1 MCFCSL
7 GKEFYIRHD
16 GVDIKVFI
24 LKDIYIFIENT
35 NDPFFLKMSYSN
47 VVFLTK
53 YSVHVALR
61 LSFKNELGSGEMT
74 QNLEHLLLFQRTWC
88 GFPASTKLCNS
99 SSK

>member
-47 VVFLTK
+47 V
-53 YSVHVALR
+53 ALR